1 MKEDFFARLDELV
14 AAAKGFR
21 AEGFGNVDPEEA
33 TKQYLIEPLL
43 ESLGSSR
50 DEYAKEFHILGDQAD
65 YLLKHKR
72 PLMFLEAKNLKDPA
86 ANLFDAHKE
95 QVTRYTRNYRV
106 TPEQAEMPE
115 PVTWIVLTNFAQLHF
130 IRVNEETP
138 SFSFKL
144 NELIARREELW
155 ELLALENVEANRID
169 ELYDQQHKS
178 ELDKR
183 FLADLK
189 RWRIIIANGFALR
202 KPSRPRS
209 AWRCRIDGELCK
221 KAVFAKRTHLSGYGS
236 TVL

>member
-1 MKEDFFARLDELV
+1 
-14 AAAKGFR
+14 
-21 AEGFGNVDPEEA
+21 
-33 TKQYLIEPLL
+33 
-43 ESLGSSR
+43 
-50 DEYAKEFHILGDQAD
+50 
-65 YLLKHKR
+65 
-72 PLMFLEAKNLKDPA
+72 
-86 ANLFDAHKE
+86 
-95 QVTRYTRNYRV
+95 
-106 TPEQAEMPE
+106 
-115 PVTWIVLTNFAQLHF
+115 VLTNFAQLHF